1 MKRIFSK
8 KSGFTLVE
16 IIVAFAIFAIMSTMI
31 LSMVDLTVKEKG
43 KTNELA
49 NSIDEQTGYLTY
61 HYIDDTDKYPT
72 AAPGTTVT
80 PDGTFVLNFVDKDGN
95 PASSISMDYAMRSS
109 VDGMANAGEGINY
122 FVGNVDYT
130 DPSAPAGDKPGS
142 GDVIAGLG
150 NSQSA
155 RYDTRLSGSKNID
168 YIQIYNVVKDTS
180 YSVAGQSRYF
190 IECAAKGTNADSEAD
205 GTVPGEDV
213 AYLQYKLRFVSGTS
227 YKEVDGTAADGKTYT
242 YKIYDDAKILECGYV
257 NSASLSWSDSACK
270 DYRLYTPSSSA
281 TYNKYTV
288 EPTSDS
294 IVRIGIPLKDGWA
307 SSASSAFYQ
316 KGFQSSVFTRFYV
329 VFDGDPQLT
338 ANSFGNNGVGGRYSA
353 YPVYDDDGK
362 ETGDYNMNI
371 YGAFPYEKTLKAGS

>member
-61 HYIDDTDKYPT
+61 HYIDDADKYDET
-72 AAPGTTVT
+72 AAA
-80 PDGTFVLNFVDKDGN
+80 DGAFSLNFVDESGN
-95 PASSISMDYAMRSS
+95 PVSSVSMDYAMRSS
-109 VDGMANAGEGINY
+109 VDGTTNAGEGINY

-130 DPSAPAGDKPGS
+130 DPSTPAGSDPGS
-142 GDVIAGLG
+142 GDAIPGLG

-180 YSVAGQSRYF
+180 YSVPGKSRYF

-213 AYLQYKLRFVSGTS
+213 AYLQYKLRFVSSTS
-227 YKEVDGTAADGKTYT
+227 YTESDGTAADGKTYT
-242 YKIYDDAKILECGYV
+242 YKIYNDAKILECGYV
-257 NSASLSWSDSACK
+257 NSTSLSWSDSACI

-281 TYNKYTV
+281 SYNKYTV

-294 IVRIGIPLKDGWA
+294 IVRIGIPLKDGYG
-307 SSASSAFYQ
+307 SSAKSTFYQ
-316 KGFQSSVFTRFYV
+316 KGFQGSVFTRFYV
-329 VFDGDPQLT
+329 VFEGDPQLT
-338 ANSFGNNGVGGRYSA
+338 VSSFGNNGISGRYSA
-353 YPVYDDDGK
+353 YPIYNDDGS
-362 ETGDYNMNI
+362 ESGDYNMNI
-371 YGAFPYEKTLKAGS
+371 YGAYPYEKTLKAGS